1 MHAFKAQV
9 SALATVGQ
17 ILIPGSKVYSV
28 ARGVFHGVVP
38 ARTIGTPIAV
48 MLWRWMTTAWERK
61 INLVVVN
68 SPMFKTPTSNTS
80 FEWDRVH
87 KNIHMSVYRA
97 FWNGKY

>member
-28 ARGVFHGVVP
+28 ARGVFHGVGP